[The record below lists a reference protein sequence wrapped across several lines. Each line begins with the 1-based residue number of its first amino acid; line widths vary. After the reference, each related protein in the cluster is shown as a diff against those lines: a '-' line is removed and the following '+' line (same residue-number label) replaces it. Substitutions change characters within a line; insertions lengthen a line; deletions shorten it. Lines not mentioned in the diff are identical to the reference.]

1 MTVEESPGGRPPEQS
16 AVLTTAQCWELLAQE
31 VVGRL
36 GVVAQGY
43 PLIFPVNF
51 GLDDQVVVIQT
62 GPGLKLTSADHANV
76 SFEVD
81 RLDRHTGR
89 GWSVLLRGLAEEVTE
104 EHSTATRGRTTAAGT
119 QPWEAGPHE
128 HQLRVIPHGISG
140 RSVGPAE
147 QSPFGE
153 AAGYP

>member
-1 MTVEESPGGRPPEQS
+1 MTVEESRGGPPEQS
-16 AVLTTAQCWELLAQE
+16 AVLTNAQCWTLLAQE

-51 GLDDQVVVIQT
+51 GLDDKVVVIQT
-62 GPGLKLTSADHANV
+62 GPGLKLAAADHANV
-76 SFEVD
+76 TFEVD
-81 RLDRHTGR
+81 QLDPHTGR
-89 GWSVLLRGLAEEVTE
+89 GWSVLVRGLAEEVTE
-104 EHSTATRGRTTAAGT
+104 QHTAATRSRTRAAGVE
-119 QPWEAGPHE
+119 PWEAGSHE
-128 HQLRVIPHGISG
+128 HLLRVIPHGISG

-153 AAGYP
+153 PAGYL